1 MVRFSQF
8 ELEAY
13 EARRREAKPST
24 QQSRQGGSKAST
36 LRESAIQEAIAAY
49 LNGLGLGCYYVWH
62 RTDKPTT
69 CRVGTP
75 DFTGWIYGKPFAL
88 EVKRP
93 GKKETREQA
102 GELLRG
108 QLAGAVVAV
117 VHSISEAVFA
127 LAPILKET
135 KKT

>member
-13 EARRREAKPST
+13 EARRREAKAST
-24 QQSRQGGSKAST
+24 QQARQSSRKATT
-36 LRESAIQEAIAAY
+36 LREAVIQEAIAAY
-49 LNGLGLGCYYVWH
+49 LNGLGLDCYFVWH
-62 RTDKPTT
+62 RMDKPTT
-69 CRVGTP
+69 CRAGTP
-75 DFTGWIYGKPFAL
+75 DFTGWILGKPFAL

-102 GELLRG
+102 GELLRC

-117 VHSISEAVFA
+117 VHSISEAVLA
-127 LAPILKET
+127 LAPIVKEP